1 MDELLEHVQS
11 KVFVAD
17 AGYDSDRIRAELRR
31 RRIKAVINNASGRA
45 RKRRVEKRFYRR
57 RYLVECFFHRLKL
70 FRAIA
75 TRYEK
80 TARNYLSFVNLACAW
95 LWLN

>member
-1 MDELLEHVQS
+1 MRS
-11 KVFVAD
+11 NVFVAD
-17 AGYDSDRIRAELRR
+17 AGYDSDRVRAALKR
-31 RRIKAVINNASGRA
+31 RRIKAVINNAPGRH
-45 RKRRVEKRFYRR
+45 KKHRVEKRFYRR
-57 RYLVECFFHRLKL
+57 RYLVECFFHKLKL

-80 TARNYLSFVNLACAW
+80 TARNYLSLVNLACAW

>member
-1 MDELLEHVQS
+1 M
-11 KVFVAD
+11 FVAD
-17 AGYDSDRIRAELRR
+17 AGYDSDRVRSVLRR
-31 RRIKAVINNASGRA
+31 RRIKAVINNASGRTKK
-45 RKRRVEKRFYRR
+45 KRIDKRFYRR

-70 FRAIA
+70 FRAVA

-80 TARNYLSFVNLACAW
+80 TARNYLSLVNLVCAW

>member
-1 MDELLEHVQS
+1 LLDHVRS

-17 AGYDSDRIRAELRR
+17 ASYDSDRVRAFLKRK
-31 RRIKAVINNASGRA
+31 RIKAVINNAAFRV
-45 RKRRVEKRFYRR
+45 KKCRVEKRFYRR

-80 TARNYLSFVNLACAW
+80 TARNYLSIVSLACAW